1 MSKIKATD
9 AAILSEKLDLAVFD
23 YGIPLFFNEAEGE
36 LVAKISSNYS
46 FVIEKISHD
55 FYRLSVLSDASKT
68 KVYLRCY
75 EEIGDIVD
83 SVKIFFGI
91 ENYKFDVIEFIPL
104 LKKYEQLTVIDG
116 DNNNIIISS
125 TLKNQR
131 RISIECLHPGKYK
144 ISYRRPTDE
153 PREWRRDTVS
163 GENNINGLI
172 SELAKE

>member
-46 FVIEKISHD
+46 FVIEK
-55 FYRLSVLSDASKT
+55 
-68 KVYLRCY
+68 
-75 EEIGDIVD
+75 
-83 SVKIFFGI
+83 
-91 ENYKFDVIEFIPL
+91 
-104 LKKYEQLTVIDG
+104 
-116 DNNNIIISS
+116 NNNIIISS

-144 ISYRRPTDE
+144 VSYRRPTDE